1 MPRLVRRKPLMQR
14 ISAWLNPMDTLL
26 WLSEEMETRDWDSKQ
41 LGTQIGIGLNF
52 LFLVARA
59 NYGSNSKSDDVFS
72 EEDGGSGW
80 VSWIVSTAQRVMH
93 NGRGS

>member
-1 MPRLVRRKPLMQR
+1 MQR

-41 LGTQIGIGLNF
+41 LGTQIGIALNF
-52 LFLVARA
+52 VFLVARA

-80 VSWIVSTAQRVMH
+80 VSWIVSTAQSVMH
-93 NGRGS
+93 NGRES